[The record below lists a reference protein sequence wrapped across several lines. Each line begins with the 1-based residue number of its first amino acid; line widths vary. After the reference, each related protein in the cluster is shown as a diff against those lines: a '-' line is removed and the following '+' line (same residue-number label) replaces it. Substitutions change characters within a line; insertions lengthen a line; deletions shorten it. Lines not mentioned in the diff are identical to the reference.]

1 MERKYQRLQVWQEA
15 IELVTE
21 VYWLTSRFPDSEK
34 FGLVGQMR
42 RAAVSIPSNI
52 AEGAGRGS
60 DKEFRRFLMI
70 ARGSL
75 QELETQLIISGR
87 LGFPLQ
93 NPEIQERTNRIFAML
108 NRLIDRM
115 AESQR

>member
-1 MERKYQRLQVWQEA
+1 MERKYQRLQVWQDA
-15 IELVTE
+15 IELVTD
-21 VYWLTSRFPDSEK
+21 VYRLTSQFPDSEK
-34 FGLVGQMR
+34 FGLVSQMR

-60 DKEFRRFLMI
+60 DKEFRRFLLI

-87 LGFPLQ
+87 LGFPGPHDLM
-93 NPEIQERTNRIFAML
+93 QERHNRIFAML
-108 NRLIDRM
+108 NRLIGRLDDSKR
-115 AESQR
+115 

>member
-15 IELVTE
+15 IELVTD
-21 VYWLTSRFPDSEK
+21 VYRLTSHFPDSEK
-34 FGLVGQMR
+34 FALVSQMR

-60 DKEFRRFLMI
+60 DKEFRRFLLI

-75 QELETQLIISGR
+75 QELETQLIISDR
-87 LGFPLQ
+87 LGFPYPDGLM
-93 NPEIQERTNRIFAML
+93 QERHNRIFAML
-108 NRLIDRM
+108 NRLIDRL
-115 AESQR
+115 EDSTK